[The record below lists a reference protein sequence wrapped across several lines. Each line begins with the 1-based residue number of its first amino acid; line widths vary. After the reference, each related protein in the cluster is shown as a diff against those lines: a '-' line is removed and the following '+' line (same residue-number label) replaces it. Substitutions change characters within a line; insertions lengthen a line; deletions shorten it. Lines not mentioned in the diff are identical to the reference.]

1 MCRTYFIYNHV
12 IFKVEVLISSML
24 SYEELI
30 FWTSKPMQ
38 IFEQMQSF
46 TIILRYDLFFQQ
58 AYNVVMVMAYMKIME
73 NTKVTAG

>member
-1 MCRTYFIYNHV
+1 
-12 IFKVEVLISSML
+12 
-24 SYEELI
+24 
-30 FWTSKPMQ
+30 
-38 IFEQMQSF
+38 MQSF